1 MLFKQEK
8 MDNQAVQAQNYSP
21 IPSKPHL
28 GKLKILSNFTEQ
40 STFSS
45 QVTTWAFFSTD
56 ILSVFN
62 MSQFHHL

>member
-40 STFSS
+40 STF
-45 QVTTWAFFSTD
+45 QQPGD
-56 ILSVFN
+56 NLSLF
-62 MSQFHHL
+62 